1 MPRERGRRA
10 ATVIAAQTAR
20 RAIRSGSLWGAIF
33 GLYVYASAAGYAA
46 TYPSLAARRRLATSL
61 GANAG
66 LATLL
71 GPARRL
77 DTVAGFTAWRTMG
90 VLTLVDSFLPEKQ
103 GILVGLAP
111 TEKARRSHDTR
122 AGQKRAATFRTFIR
136 RAFKRPGHRYRLCG
150 GSTDRKTARH
160 PAERQARPRGGG
172 AATGGTPDRQRRH
185 RR

>member
-1 MPRERGRRA
+1 MRRDEERRA
-10 ATVIAAQTAR
+10 ATVIAVQTAR
-20 RAIRSGSLWGAIF
+20 RAIRSGALWGAIF

-90 VLTLVDSFLPEKQ
+90 VLTLVGAIWGLLLATRMLRGEEDAGRWELFLSGQ
-103 GILVGLAP
+103 
-111 TEKARRSHDTR
+111 TTR
-122 AGQKRAATFRTFIR
+122 R
-136 RAFKRPGHRYRLCG
+136 RAWPERLR
-150 GSTDRKTARH
+150 STARSDRRPYRRWPDGPH
-160 PAERQARPRGGG
+160 VAEWSGPTA
-172 AATGGTPDRQRRH
+172 
-185 RR
+185 